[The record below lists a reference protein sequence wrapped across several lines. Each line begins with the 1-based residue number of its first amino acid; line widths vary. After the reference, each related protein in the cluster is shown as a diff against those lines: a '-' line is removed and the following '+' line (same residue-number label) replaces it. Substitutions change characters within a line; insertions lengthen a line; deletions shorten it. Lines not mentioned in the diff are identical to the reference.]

1 MRVIFDA
8 NLFISFLLTKGKTI
22 SSIFTTWREKK
33 FKVLVTDE
41 IIVEIT
47 QVIERFIANK
57 LIDAENGFS
66 FIKRLE
72 CDTERIV
79 SFSQV
84 NKSPDKKDNRY
95 LACAKDGQAD
105 YLVTGDKKHLLP
117 LKKFHR
123 TKIVSPAQFKKILLL
138 ECIDK
143 LAKDVDTK
151 GINYKELINHGRR
164 Y

>member
-8 NLFISFLLTKGKTI
+8 NLFISSLLTKGETI
-22 SSIFTTWREKK
+22 SAIFSAWKEKR
-33 FKVLVTDE
+33 FIVLVTDE

-47 QVIERFIANK
+47 QVIERFIARK
-57 LIDAENGFS
+57 LIEPNEGALFLD
-66 FIKRLE
+66 RLE
-72 CDTERIV
+72 SSSENIV
-79 SFSQV
+79 TFSKI

-123 TKIVSPAQFKKILLL
+123 TKIVSPAQFKNIITCP
-138 ECIDK
+138 EI
-143 LAKDVDTK
+143 
-151 GINYKELINHGRR
+151 
-164 Y
+164 